1 MTRLAPGLRTSFGA
15 SVLALAVLTL
25 AVLSGCGGTA
35 SDASPK
41 PRSSAS
47 HSGAPAEAPSQ
58 QAVAAKLR
66 ALEKARGV
74 RVGAYAVD
82 TGTGSL
88 VSYRGG
94 ERFPFA
100 SSFKAMACGAVLR
113 KARDSDPALMDR
125 VIRYEKSDLSDF
137 SPVTK
142 KHVGTGMSV
151 ADLCHATITQSDN
164 TAGNLVLK
172 LIGGPSGLTAFLR
185 SLGDTSSRSD
195 RAEPGLNHWRP
206 GEQRDTTTPAAWA
219 GDLRALTVG
228 DALAR
233 PDRAR
238 LIGWLKAT
246 VTGDERIRAGLPKS
260 WTVGDKTGTAG
271 VYGNAVDIAITWPPD
286 RAPLVMAILT
296 TRPGAGDAA
305 DEKAVAETARIL
317 ADGLGG

>member
-15 SVLALAVLTL
+15 SVLALAVLT
-25 AVLSGCGGTA
+25 GCGGTA
-35 SDASPK
+35 SDASPE
-41 PRSSAS
+41 PRSGAS
-47 HSGAPAEAPSQ
+47 EKSGPTAAQ
-58 QAVAAKLR
+58 GKVAARLR

-82 TGTGSL
+82 TGTGRS

-125 VIRYEKSDLSDF
+125 VIRYEKSDLADF
-137 SPVTK
+137 SPVTE
-142 KHVGTGMSV
+142 KHVGTGMTV
-151 ADLCHATITQSDN
+151 ADLCHATITRSDN

-172 LIGGPSGLTAFLR
+172 LIGGPPGLTAFLR
-185 SLGDTSSRSD
+185 SLGDASSRSD

-206 GEQRDTTTPAAWA
+206 GEPRDTTTPAAWA
-219 GDLRALTVG
+219 GDLRALAVG
-228 DALAR
+228 DALAP
-233 PDRAR
+233 PDRTR
-238 LIGWLKAT
+238 LVGWLKAT
-246 VTGDERIRAGLPKS
+246 VTGGERIRAGLPKT

-271 VYGNAVDIAITWPPD
+271 VYGNAVDVAVAWPRPGA
-286 RAPLVMAILT
+286 APLVMAVLT
-296 TRPGAGDAA
+296 TRPRADAEA

-317 ADGLGG
+317 ADGLGD